1 MRTRERYDNEAQ
13 YKQAIV
19 SNADIAFSFD
29 VSRDRIESILC
40 SNGML
45 NAALSHFSSSPVPFN
60 AFIQR
65 WVEES
70 VVPEDRQLVLEKMAP
85 ERFHELFEKGKME
98 DDLEYRLVSDG
109 KHPMFIKQNI
119 ILTKDE
125 RTGNVLGLLIA
136 KDVTE
141 ARLKESLYTQALKDA
156 CESANQ
162 ANQAKSEFLS
172 SMSHDIRTPMN
183 GIVGMTEIA
192 KANVHNAESMLECLN
207 KITKS
212 SNLLLDLI
220 NEVLDM
226 SKIESGKLSVSESE
240 FNLAELVEN
249 VLLTL
254 QPLLKQKKHTL
265 HVHLKDV
272 VHEDIIGDPLRLQ
285 QIFTNLMSNAIKY
298 TPEGGTI
305 DFSIL
310 EIHDES
316 QPYSTFQFAF
326 KDNGMGMTPEFLE
339 RLFLPFERADEAR
352 QEKIPGTGLGMAI
365 TRNIVNILGGA
376 DQCLQRMGQ
385 GDNVYGS
392 FSI

>member
-1 MRTRERYDNEAQ
+1 
-13 YKQAIV
+13 
-19 SNADIAFSFD
+19 
-29 VSRDRIESILC
+29 
-40 SNGML
+40 
-45 NAALSHFSSSPVPFN
+45 
-60 AFIQR
+60 
-65 WVEES
+65 
-70 VVPEDRQLVLEKMAP
+70 
-85 ERFHELFEKGKME
+85 
-98 DDLEYRLVSDG
+98 
-109 KHPMFIKQNI
+109 
-119 ILTKDE
+119 
-125 RTGNVLGLLIA
+125 
-136 KDVTE
+136 
-141 ARLKESLYTQALKDA
+141 
-156 CESANQ
+156 
-162 ANQAKSEFLS
+162 
-172 SMSHDIRTPMN
+172 MN

-249 VLLTL
+249 VLLAL

-352 QEKIPGTGLGMAI
+352 QEKIPGP
-365 TRNIVNILGGA
+365 
-376 DQCLQRMGQ
+376 
-385 GDNVYGS
+385 GS
-392 FSI
+392 AWRLPATS